1 MFSKRFLSGAALTAL
16 TMSMGAGVA
25 HAQSTASQV
34 EDEEVIVVTGQRQST
49 EGVMSA
55 EQAARARASVTQEY
69 LETQTAG
76 QTVLNS
82 LNLIP
87 GLNFTST
94 DAYGASGGA
103 INMRGFDGARISLTV
118 DGIPLNDTGNYAIY
132 SNQQLDPELIQR
144 ANVNLGTTD
153 VDSPTASAV
162 GGTVNYIT
170 RIPGE
175 EFGVQAAYAAGSYAF
190 GRSFVGVDTGA
201 LGPFGTRFFGTYSFT
216 EYEQFIGPGE
226 LQKTQYNFGFYQ
238 PLGDDGDFFRI
249 SFHYNENRNNFYYRL
264 SQAQFNTAPSTHYF
278 ETCNIQQGGPGVQ
291 NAATDGCTG
300 ANGLSYYNFN
310 INPSNTGN
318 IRGQSLFHLGENV
331 TLTVDPSFQYVR
343 ANGGGTTVVSE
354 TARQLREDSATP
366 AGIDLNHDG
375 DLLDSVR
382 LFSPSNTNTYRYGV
396 TSSLIWDINENQRIR
411 FGYTWDWGHHRQT
424 GEFGYLLPNGDP
436 QSVFGGEDGFGT
448 PIFNGDGQVF
458 QKRDRTSIASLEQFS
473 AEYRGDFLND
483 QFTVI
488 LGVRAPRFERE
499 LNQHCYSAKGNSS
512 STQYCTTQDVD
523 TPGVGDPNLSLLN
536 GGFVWFDN
544 NGNGT
549 IQSNEVYAP
558 PFQATVSYDEILPN
572 VGLIWRPAEGH
583 QVFFSYAEGLS
594 APRTDD
600 LYSGITVAQLGNPQ
614 PETTQ
619 AFDLGYRHQGS
630 DLLVSGTL
638 WYNKFQNRIER
649 SQDPLDPTLFYSRN
663 VGDVDLWGA
672 ELAVAWNVTDAFFV
686 YGSAAWTDSEL
697 KLTGAQVVDTPDW
710 TLSARAEYEFGHF
723 TFGAQANY
731 VGERYAND
739 ANTEV
744 APDYTTVDLDLRYS
758 FGEVLGTHD
767 TYLQLNVINLF
778 DEDYLAQM
786 SSGTGVGTALYNIG
800 APQTVMVQLRTEF

>member
-16 TMSMGAGVA
+16 TMSMAGVA
-25 HAQSTASQV
+25 NAQSTASQV
-34 EDEEVIVVTGQRQST
+34 EEEEVIVVTGTRQSA
-49 EGVMSA
+49 EGVIA
-55 EQAARARASVTQEY
+55 PEQAARARASVTQEY
-69 LETQTAG
+69 LETQTSG

-87 GLNFTST
+87 GVNFTST
-94 DAYGASGGA
+94 DAYGSSGGA

-175 EFGVQAAYAAGSYAF
+175 EFGVQAAYAAGSENF
-190 GRSFVGVDTGA
+190 GRSFVLVDTGA
-201 LGPFGTRFFGTYSFT
+201 LGPFDTRFFGSYSFT
-216 EYEQFIGPGE
+216 QYDQFVGPGE
-226 LQKTQYNFGFYQ
+226 LQKTQYNGGFYQ
-238 PLGDDGDFFRI
+238 PLGENGDFFRI

-264 SQAQFNTAPSTHYF
+264 SQAQFITAPSTQYF
-278 ETCNIQQGGPGVQ
+278 DTCNIQAGGAGAQ

-300 ANGLSYYNFN
+300 AAGLSYYNFN

-318 IRGQSLFHLGENV
+318 IRGQSLFHLGESF

-343 ANGGGTTVVSE
+343 ANGGGTSVVSE
-354 TARQLREDSATP
+354 TARQLVENSATP
-366 AGIDLNHDG
+366 GGIDLNHDG

-382 LFSPSNTNTYRYGV
+382 LYAPSNTNTYRYGV
-396 TSSLIWDINENQRIR
+396 TSSLIWDITPSQRLR
-411 FGYTWDWGHHRQT
+411 VGYTWDRGHHRQT
-424 GEFGYLLPNGDP
+424 GEFGYLRPNGDP

-448 PIFNGDGQVF
+448 PIFNGDGQIF

-473 AEYRGDFLND
+473 AEYRGDFLD
-483 QFTVI
+483 DTFTVV
-488 LGVRAPRFERE
+488 LGLRAPQFERE
-499 LNQHCYSAKGNSS
+499 LDQHCYSAKGNSS
-512 STQYCTTQDVD
+512 STQYCTTQDPD
-523 TPGVGDPNLSLLN
+523 TPGLGDPNAGLAT

-549 IQSNEVYAP
+549 VQTNEIYAP
-558 PFQATVSYDEILPN
+558 PFNATVSYDDVLPN
-572 VGLIWRPAEGH
+572 IGLMWRPAPGH

-600 LYSGITVAQLGNPQ
+600 LYSGITVNQLGDVQ
-614 PETTQ
+614 PETTS
-619 AFDLGYRHQGS
+619 AYDLGYRYQSS
-630 DLLVSGTL
+630 DLLVSTTL
-638 WYNKFQNRIER
+638 WYNQFENRIER

-663 VGDVDLWGA
+663 VGAVDLWGA
-672 ELAVAWNVTDAFFV
+672 EVAVAWNATDNLFL

-710 TLSARAEYEFGHF
+710 TFSARAEYEIGSL
-723 TFGAQANY
+723 TLGAQANY
-731 VGERYAND
+731 VGERFAND

-744 APDYTTVDLDLRYS
+744 APAYTTVDLDLRYDI
-758 FGEVLGTHD
+758 GEVLGTHD

-786 SSGTGVGTALYNIG
+786 SSGTGTGTALYNIG